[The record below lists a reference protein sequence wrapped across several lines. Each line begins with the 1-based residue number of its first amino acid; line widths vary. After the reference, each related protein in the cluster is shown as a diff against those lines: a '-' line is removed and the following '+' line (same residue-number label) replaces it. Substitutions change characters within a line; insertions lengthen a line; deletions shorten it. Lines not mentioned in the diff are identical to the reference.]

1 MSQDI
6 IWKGLHWERRGDKV
20 AKYRITE
27 VRRGTAL
34 VVDCPDWIA
43 DQIQM
48 IFGSSCESR
57 PLAEHVAD
65 DYTHGFLFRDGAP
78 NNLET
83 TMQNLASVLSIPAP
97 DYVDVAITL
106 DMYNRPNDQDELERT
121 PAGYWIWTT
130 KHASEPTWSN
140 SRNSRRLMI
149 DALVNVIQHHPLYA
163 NATAIVTAP
172 GHKADGQSFGEIL
185 AREVATKVGIPFVET
200 SSPGPRPQQK
210 ETPQDLTD
218 VFTVQ
223 EQLTG
228 DVIVLDD
235 VYHTGGS
242 ASGAAAAA
250 KRAGADRALSLTV
263 ARTIRW

>member
-1 MSQDI
+1 MSQDFD
-6 IWKGLHWERRGDKV
+6 WSTLHWERRGDKV
-20 AKYRITE
+20 AKYRISDI
-27 VRRGTAL
+27 RRGTAL

-48 IFGSSCESR
+48 IFGSACESR
-57 PLAEHVAD
+57 PLAEHAAD
-65 DYTHGFLFRDGAP
+65 DYSHGFLFKHDAP
-78 NNLET
+78 DHLDT
-83 TMQNLASVLSIPAP
+83 TMQVLSSVLSIPAP
-97 DYVDVAITL
+97 DYVDIAISL

-130 KHASEPTWSN
+130 KHASEPSWSN

-149 DALVNVIQHHPLYA
+149 DALVAVVQSHPLYA

-172 GHKADGQSFGEIL
+172 GHKADGDSFGEVL
-185 AREVATKVGIPFVET
+185 AREVAGKVGIPFIET
-200 SSPGPRPQQK
+200 TSPGPRPQQK
-210 ETPQDLTD
+210 ETPQDLTN

-223 EQLTG
+223 GELSG

-250 KRAGADRALSLTV
+250 KRAGATRALSLTV